1 MPIFKNTLDILTNP
15 WSYEF
20 SCENSRT
27 PPKTNDWNMERN
39 ITVDDVILWEQLY
52 YEPGNIGV
60 YVAYRPYADCYLI
73 TYNLFY
79 CTILHTY
86 TSNIYI
92 SEVKSIPLPAY
103 KWPEGVKGRTV

>member
-20 SCENSRT
+20 SYENSTT
-27 PPKTNDWNMERN
+27 PPETNDWNMERN
-39 ITVDDVILWEQLY
+39 ITVDDVVLWEQLY

-79 CTILHTY
+79 NTEQKFDLFTGEDAEQACLSRLNDLGVVLDLH
-86 TSNIYI
+86 
-92 SEVKSIPLPAY
+92 VKS
-103 KWPEGVKGRTV
+103 